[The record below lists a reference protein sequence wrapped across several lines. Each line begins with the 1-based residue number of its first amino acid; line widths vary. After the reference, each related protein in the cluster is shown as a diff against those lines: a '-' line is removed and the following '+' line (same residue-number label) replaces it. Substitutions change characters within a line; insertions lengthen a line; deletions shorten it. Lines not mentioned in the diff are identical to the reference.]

1 MSILSKLTG
10 VHISPHGASL
20 SRPDPIGAA
29 KDVIHNPLP
38 VLGALALPGVGGLL
52 GAIPGIGGALASG
65 AGAIGGALSHIPGA
79 QSIESILGGGGGAT
93 AAGASAIPDAAM
105 GLPTS
110 VSGGGGVGGLIGK
123 AGSFLTGN
131 GGKNALGVAQGISS
145 VLDQQKANN
154 YAKDALGTVEGSYAQ
169 RAPLRAQGVQ
179 QLLASQQGSP
189 YAGRAA

>member
-20 SRPDPIGAA
+20 SRPDPIGAV
-29 KDVIHNPLP
+29 KDAVHNPLP

-65 AGAIGGALSHIPGA
+65 AGAVGGALSHIPGA
-79 QSIESILGGGGGAT
+79 QSVESILGGGG
-93 AAGASAIPDAAM
+93 AGASAIPDEAFGAA
-105 GLPTS
+105 GN
-110 VSGGGGVGGLIGK
+110 GGGGVSGLIGQ
-123 AGSFLTGN
+123 AGHFLTGN

-169 RAPLRAQGVQ
+169 RAPLRAQGIQ
-179 QLLASQQGSP
+179 QMLASQVGNP
-189 YAGRAA
+189 YAGGAR

>member
-65 AGAIGGALSHIPGA
+65 AGAIGGALSHIPGV
-79 QSIESILGGGGGAT
+79 QSVESILGGGGGAT
-93 AAGASAIPDAAM
+93 AAGASAIPDEAFGAAAN
-105 GLPTS
+105 
-110 VSGGGGVGGLIGK
+110 GGGGVSGLLGQ
-123 AGSFLTGN
+123 AGHFLTGN
-131 GGKNALGVAQGISS
+131 GGKNALGIAQGISS

-169 RAPLRAQGVQ
+169 RAPLRAQGIQ
-179 QLLASQQGSP
+179 QMLASQQGNP
-189 YAGRAA
+189 YAGRTA